1 MAIVKG
7 IFQVT
12 GGIKGMSFY
21 TRTGSDKVIMRS
33 KGGPSKRRIEA
44 GPEFEKLR
52 KHQGEWGACVP
63 FARALKAAVGDTY
76 RLADFNLSPAWTGLG
91 KKLMG
96 LDKVNKIGER
106 SLFFS
111 TYKQALVGYNFNKN
125 YPLNSV
131 LRVSPICEINRETLK
146 ASVVFPRINTANDLY
161 NVQKLPY
168 FRLIISIGC
177 VSDMQYNS
185 QNLFYH
191 FEPLVEVLQG
201 VNNNTITE
209 WYSTDNILEEQTMN
223 VELNE
228 DLIQFMTDNVNVLL
242 SIGIEFAKVGFAGEI
257 TEVKH
262 AGCAKI
268 SMVV

>member
-21 TRTGSDKVIMRS
+21 TRTGSDKVIMRT
-33 KGGPSKRRIEA
+33 KGGPTKRRIEV

-52 KHQGEWGACVP
+52 KHQGEWGACVQ
-63 FARALKAAVGDTY
+63 FARALKTAVGDTY
-76 RLADFNLSPAWTGLG
+76 RLSDFNLSPAWTGLG

-96 LDKVNKIGER
+96 LDKTKKIGER
-106 SLFFS
+106 SLNFS
-111 TYKQALVGYNFNKN
+111 AFRQALIGYNFNKN
-125 YPLNSV
+125 YPINSV
-131 LRVSPICEINRETLK
+131 LRVMPMCEISRDTLK
-146 ASVVFPRINTANDLY
+146 ANVKFPRINTENDLL

-168 FRLIISIGC
+168 FRLIATIGC

-185 QNLFYH
+185 QNLFYN
-191 FEPLVEVLQG
+191 FEPMNEVLQG
-201 VNNNTITE
+201 VSNSISTE
-209 WYSTDNILEEQTMN
+209 WYASENILQEQTLS

-228 DLIQFMTDNVNVLL
+228 ELQTKLTDEINVLL
-242 SIGIEFAKVGFAGEI
+242 SIGIEFGKVGFAGQI

-262 AGCAKI
+262 AGYAKI
-268 SMVV
+268 ALIV